1 MIFLTKL
8 TPSVSNLIDLYFL
21 LCSVLVTR
29 RKLTKKEMIEV
40 QERVAELESEIAQDK
55 FNDELINDDVEKMIQ
70 MFLTVIQKHL
80 KLFYYYSF
88 KLFSQLER

>member
-8 TPSVSNLIDLYFL
+8 TPSVSNLIDFQLL
-21 LCSVLVTR
+21 LCSFLVTR
-29 RKLTKKEMIEV
+29 RKLTKKEMLEV

-70 MFLTVIQKHL
+70 MFLTVIHKTSET
-80 KLFYYYSF
+80 KLFI
-88 KLFSQLER
+88 

>member
-1 MIFLTKL
+1 ML
-8 TPSVSNLIDLYFL
+8 
-21 LCSVLVTR
+21 
-29 RKLTKKEMIEV
+29 EV

>member
-70 MFLTVIQKHL
+70 MFLTVIHKTSETE
-80 KLFYYYSF
+80 LFI
-88 KLFSQLER
+88 

>member
-55 FNDELINDDVEKMIQ
+55 FNDELINDDVEKM
-70 MFLTVIQKHL
+70 K
-80 KLFYYYSF
+80 FYF
-88 KLFSQLER
+88 T

>member
-70 MFLTVIQKHL
+70 MFLTVIHKTSET
-80 KLFYYYSF
+80 KLFI
-88 KLFSQLER
+88 

>member
-29 RKLTKKEMIEV
+29 RKLTKKEMLEV

-70 MFLTVIQKHL
+70 MFLTVIHKTYET
-80 KLFYYYSF
+80 KLFI
-88 KLFSQLER
+88 

>member
-8 TPSVSNLIDLYFL
+8 TPSVSNLIDFQSL
-21 LCSVLVTR
+21 LCSFLVTR
-29 RKLTKKEMIEV
+29 RKLTKKEMLEV

-70 MFLTVIQKHL
+70 MFLTVIHKTSET
-80 KLFYYYSF
+80 KLFI
-88 KLFSQLER
+88 

>member
-70 MFLTVIQKHL
+70 MFLTVIHKTSETR
-80 KLFYYYSF
+80 LFI
-88 KLFSQLER
+88 